1 MLVVKFVIKP
11 LWCNIQDL
19 YIYIFKSSKLYINKL
34 IELWKG
40 CNSRERKEKT
50 LAQQK
55 KNRIRIDRESLDRN
69 LKINKILIHRKQ
81 SSEEFD
87 KANLFPRERDIKKIE
102 NTCFNNT
109 RNQETYALK
118 VTHSRKQSSF

>member
-1 MLVVKFVIKP
+1 MH
-11 LWCNIQDL
+11 
-19 YIYIFKSSKLYINKL
+19 NK
-34 IELWKG
+34 
-40 CNSRERKEKT
+40 
-50 LAQQK
+50 K